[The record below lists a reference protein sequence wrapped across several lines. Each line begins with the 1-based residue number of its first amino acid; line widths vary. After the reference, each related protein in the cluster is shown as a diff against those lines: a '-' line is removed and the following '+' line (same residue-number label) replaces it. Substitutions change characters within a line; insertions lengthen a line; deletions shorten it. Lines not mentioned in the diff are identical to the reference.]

1 MPQDQSHLPIR
12 PVFYVSD
19 GTGITAETMGHS
31 LLTQFDG
38 VRFLTD
44 RMPFVDSP
52 DKARAAVAEIVAAGE
67 THGQRPIVVNSCVDP
82 ELNRILA
89 ESGALMLDVFAP
101 FIAPLEAELGTSRES
116 RVGQAHGM
124 VDFDTYHRRINAMNF
139 ALAHDDGMSVNYD
152 EAEVILVAVSR
163 AGKTP
168 TCIYLALHYGI
179 RAANYP
185 LTPEDLE
192 QDRLPRHLKP
202 HRAKLFGLTI
212 DPHRLHQV
220 RQERRPNSRYA
231 ELETCKRE
239 VAAAETM
246 LRMERVPTLSTTHAS
261 IEEISSRILEHLG
274 INREM
279 F

>member
-1 MPQDQSHLPIR
+1 MPEDLPQLPVR

-19 GTGITAETMGHS
+19 GTGITAETIGHS
-31 LLTQFDG
+31 LLTQFGG
-38 VRFLTD
+38 VRFVTD
-44 RMPFVDSP
+44 RMPFVDTP
-52 DKARAAVAEIVAAGE
+52 EKAESAVAEIVAAGE
-67 THGQRPIVVNSCVDP
+67 THDTRPIVVNSCVDP

-89 ESGALMLDVFAP
+89 GSGALMLDVFAP
-101 FIAPLEAELGTSRES
+101 FIAPLEAELGTAREL
-116 RVGQAHGM
+116 RVGKAHGM

-139 ALAHDDGMSVNYD
+139 ALTHDDGMAVNYD

-185 LTPEDLE
+185 LTEEDLE
-192 QDRLPRHLKP
+192 QDRLPRRLRP
-202 HRAKLFGLTI
+202 HRHKLFGLTI

-261 IEEISSRILEHLG
+261 IEEISSRILDHLG
-274 INREM
+274 ISREM

>member
-31 LLTQFDG
+31 LLTQFGG

-52 DKARAAVAEIVAAGE
+52 DKARAAVAEIVSAGE

-101 FIAPLEAELGTSRES
+101 FTAPLEAELGTSRES

-212 DPHRLHQV
+212 DPQRLHQV